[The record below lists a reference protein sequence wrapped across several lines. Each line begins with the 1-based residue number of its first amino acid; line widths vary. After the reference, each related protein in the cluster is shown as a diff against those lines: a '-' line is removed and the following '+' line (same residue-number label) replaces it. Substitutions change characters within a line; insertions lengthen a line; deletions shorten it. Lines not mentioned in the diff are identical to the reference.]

1 MSNQK
6 ILSFNSG
13 LTWSWRE
20 KTSISVNLNRGFAP
34 SPQDQGM
41 LTTDFQF
48 QLNQRFSRRVAGTL
62 GASYGIVD
70 FTSNQKFGPFS
81 QRNDR
86 TDDRW
91 GNKLRHP

>member
-1 MSNQK
+1 
-6 ILSFNSG
+6 
-13 LTWSWRE
+13 
-20 KTSISVNLNRGFAP
+20 
-34 SPQDQGM
+34 M

-91 GNKLRHP
+91 GINFGILSNFTSYLDGSDIHL